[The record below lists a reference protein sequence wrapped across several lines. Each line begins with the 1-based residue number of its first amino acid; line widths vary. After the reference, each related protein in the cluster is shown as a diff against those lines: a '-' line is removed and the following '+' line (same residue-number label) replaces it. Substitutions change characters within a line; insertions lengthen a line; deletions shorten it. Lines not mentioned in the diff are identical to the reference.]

1 MTETVTN
8 VFDTVTH
15 FASSIPQPLSSLH
28 QLLAAEEEDS
38 KRIRP
43 SATDWWVDTIR
54 FRGSTFPRVWRAVTI
69 CTLWSVLVAVGDLT
83 YGQNLGLTNS
93 VTPMLSIVVGLLLVF
108 RNSSAYSR
116 WDAGRTNFAKM
127 TSIVRSLSR
136 GIWIN
141 IGAPT
146 SENSRLDSNGNVKKL
161 TEKEKGEREKDL
173 EDKKKCLRLLVA
185 FVVATKHH
193 LRGEYG
199 TDWPDL
205 HAVLVCYL
213 FLSDAVNP
221 QDSRAIQLPSRQ
233 PTKFRDFA
241 RATAISQSSAAE
253 NSSSTRTIP
262 SELTESVSHEINRLG
277 GPQMS
282 YSEVVSGRIEEGGD
296 IESRGTA
303 TGERKPL
310 LQKNKNKKLDKK
322 LLRPGG
328 AQMKRT
334 TTNESRAIFDSYL
347 SKPSLALPLVIAH
360 QISLYFATC
369 KRLGQLDSLGPAGYN
384 NLVQSVTALVEC
396 FTTCERLVTVEI
408 PNVYTIHLK
417 QVVTIYLLT
426 LPPVLVEQMGFM
438 MIPFVSLAAF
448 MLMGVE
454 GISSAMEMPFGGDDS
469 DLPIDLFCAELRNE
483 VEHTIARLPRGSDE
497 EWCM

>member
-1 MTETVTN
+1 MAETVNN
-8 VFDTVTH
+8 VFDTVSH

-54 FRGSTFPRVWRAVTI
+54 FRGSTVPRVWKAVTLV
-69 CTLWSVLVAVGDLT
+69 TLWSCVVAAGDLV
-83 YGQNLGLTNS
+83 YGKHLGLTNS

-108 RNSSAYSR
+108 RNGSAYSR
-116 WDAGRTNFAKM
+116 WDSGRQNFAKM
-127 TSIVRSLSR
+127 TSTVRSLTR

-141 IGAPT
+141 VGAPT
-146 SENSRLDSNGNVKKL
+146 AEKSRLDAQGNVL
-161 TEKEKGEREKDL
+161 PLSDKEKGEREKDL

-185 FVVATKHH
+185 FVIATKHH

-205 HAVLVCYL
+205 DAVLP
-213 FLSDAVNP
+213 AN
-221 QDSRAIQLPSRQ
+221 
-233 PTKFRDFA
+233 FRNFA
-241 RATAISQSSAAE
+241 RATAISQSSAARE
-253 NSSSTRTIP
+253 PSTVDGYSP
-262 SELTESVSHEINRLG
+262 PEGTESVSHEINRLG

-282 YSEVVSGRIEEGGD
+282 YADALAGRPTSD
-296 IESRGTA
+296 VESQSN
-303 TGERKPL
+303 GERKPL
-310 LQKNKNKKLDKK
+310 LQKKRKDKSK
-322 LLRPGG
+322 SRGGG
-328 AQMKRT
+328 AQMRRS
-334 TTNESRAIFDSYL
+334 TTNESRAVFNSYL

-360 QISLYFATC
+360 QLSLYFAIC
-369 KRLGQLDSLGPAGYN
+369 KRRGQLESIGPAGYN
-384 NLVQSVTALVEC
+384 NLVQSINVLVEA
-396 FTTCERLVTVEI
+396 FTTCERIVTVEI

-448 MLMGVE
+448 MLIGVE

-497 EWCM
+497 DWCM